1 SSRRRHKRSLCDW
14 SSDVC
19 SSDLAAIPDS
29 AKRDAI
35 VSVTPKQL
43 LTSYL
48 LNDMLKK
55 RRQPKDAA
63 VLGLTAADLWPG
75 PGWNFVFG
83 QASLT
88 ERVGVW
94 SMARNGD
101 PDESPAMRTRCAVR
115 TVMTATH
122 ETGHMFGIRH
132 CIAYQC
138 GM

>member
-75 PGWNFVFG
+75 EGWNFVFG

-88 ERVGVW
+88 ERVGVG
-94 SMARNGD
+94 SRAQNGN
-101 PDESPAMRTRCAVR
+101 PDESEAARALCTLRTLK
-115 TVMTATH
+115 TATH
-122 ETGHMFGIRH
+122 ET
-132 CIAYQC
+132 
-138 GM
+138 